1 LLTKSI
7 ISRPKPSDILPSRV
21 ETFPK
26 EIRLWLQNQGL
37 KPFPFQEEVWKAIGE
52 EKSGLLNA
60 PTGSGKTYALWL
72 GILGKL
78 WHELDKN
85 EGIQILWI
93 TPLRSLSKDTQKSL
107 QKAADGLGLRLQI
120 DLRNGDIS
128 ANDKSKQK
136 KKRPHCLIIT
146 PESIHI
152 LMSQK
157 DNAFWFGGV
166 KMIVVDEWHDIMGTK
181 RGVQVEL
188 ALQRIK
194 SIVQKSG
201 GDKPLVWA
209 ISATLPD
216 LQQACRVLMGQSYH
230 PETADF
236 QLVKAEIKK
245 EISLQTLFPASIE
258 RFPWGGRMGLP
269 MLQEVLEVIYNSQST
284 LVFTNTRAQTEVW
297 YQNLLLY
304 GEDLAGNMAIH
315 HSSLNLEIRRWVEES
330 LKQNK
335 LKVVVCT
342 SSLDL
347 GVDFAPVDTIIQIG
361 SPKDISRILQRAG
374 RSGHGPGQTSKIYFV
389 PTHSLELVDASA
401 VQFGVKNLIIEE
413 KKPIQKPLDVLI
425 QWLITLAVGD
435 GLDLEVVKKEVLQTY
450 SYRNLKDEEWDWI
463 LLFITKGGE
472 SLGAY
477 DEFSKVELGND
488 GLYHVPNKKTAL
500 RHKLSIGTIVGNTAL
515 NIKYMGGGYLGTVEE
530 VFFTKMKP
538 GDVFWFGGK
547 PLEII
552 KITAGEVLVKK
563 ATHGKGSIPSWGGG
577 RMPLSSTFSALIRM
591 KMNELATGENLDPE
605 LSELAPLVEIQ
616 KSWSAIPAEDQFL
629 VEYFKSREGW
639 HLCFY
644 PFEGRYI
651 HEILAS
657 LVAFRIAS
665 QQPISF
671 SLAMNDYGFE
681 LLTDVVLDVEE
692 LLSMDLFS
700 IENLEADLKQSINE
714 AEMARRKF
722 RDIATIAGL
731 VFQGFPGKI
740 QTGKHLQASSQLI
753 YDVLQQYEPDHLLLK
768 QAHEEVLDFSSENSR
783 LVETLLRIQNQKI
796 VLKRPPRPTP
806 LSFPI
811 LVDRLRGK
819 LSSESLDDKVER
831 LVKQLEAVASGKK
844 EGGRKMERNRVK
856 EGHDLFGL

>member
-1 LLTKSI
+1 MALSTRLKNFPPEI
-7 ISRPKPSDILPSRV
+7 IRWMKI
-21 ETFPK
+21 
-26 EIRLWLQNQGL
+26 QGM
-37 KPFPFQEEVWKAIGE
+37 KPFPFQEEVWQAMAEG
-52 EKSGLLNA
+52 KSGLLNA

-72 GILGKL
+72 GILARLRKL
-78 WHELDKN
+78 ASAKTKSGAGAKDA
-85 EGIQILWI
+85 EGVQVLWI
-93 TPLRSLSKDTQKSL
+93 SPLRSLSKDTQKSL
-107 QKAADGLGLRLQI
+107 QKAADGLGLDLQI
-120 DLRNGDIS
+120 ELRNGDIS
-128 ANDKSKQK
+128 AGEKSKQK
-136 KKRPHCLIIT
+136 KKRPKCLIIT

-157 DNAFWFGGV
+157 NNAFWFGGV
-166 KMIVVDEWHDIMGTK
+166 KVMVVDEWHDLLGTK
-181 RGVQVEL
+181 RGVQTEL
-188 ALQRIK
+188 AIQRIR
-194 SIVQKSG
+194 SLVASG
-201 GDKPLVWA
+201 GYADPLIWA

-216 LQQACRVLMGQSYH
+216 LHQACRVLFGEKYH
-230 PETADF
+230 PEHSGY
-236 QLVKAEIKK
+236 QIVKAELRK
-245 EISLQTLFPASIE
+245 EIRLETLFPSSIE
-258 RFPWGGRMGLP
+258 KFPWAGRMGLP
-269 MLQEVLEVIYNSQST
+269 MLQEVLEVIYKSRSA

-315 HSSLNLEIRRWVEES
+315 HSSLHIDTRRWVEDS
-330 LKQNK
+330 LKENR

-374 RSGHGPGQTSKIYFV
+374 RSGHGPGQVSRVYFV

-401 VQFGVKNLIIEE
+401 LQFGVKNLIIEE
-413 KKPIQKPLDVLI
+413 KKPIQKPADVLI

-435 GLDLEVVKKEVLQTY
+435 GFKEEEIKKEVKQTY
-450 SYRNLKDEEWDWI
+450 TYRNLSDEEWDQI
-463 LLFITKGGE
+463 LFFITQGGN

-477 DEFSKVELGND
+477 DEFSKVLMAED
-488 GLYHVPNKKTAL
+488 GLYRVMNKKIAL

-515 NIKYMGGGYLGTVEE
+515 QIKYMGGGYLGTAEE
-530 VFFTKMKP
+530 VFFSKMKP

-552 KITAGEVLVKK
+552 RIAASEVLVKK
-563 ATHGKGSIPSWGGG
+563 ASHGKGSIPAWGGG
-577 RMPLSSTFSALIRM
+577 RMPLSSTFSALLRK
-591 KMNELATGENLDPE
+591 KMNELATGEDLDKE
-605 LSELAPLVEIQ
+605 LRELAPLVEIQ
-616 KSWSAIPAEDQFL
+616 KSWSVIPAADEFL

-665 QQPISF
+665 VQAISF
-671 SLAMNDYGFE
+671 TLAMNDYGFE
-681 LLTDVVLDVEE
+681 LLTDAGMDPEE
-692 LLSMDLFS
+692 VLSMDLFS
-700 IENLEADLKQSINE
+700 VENLETDLRQSINE

-722 RDIATIAGL
+722 RDIASIAGL
-731 VFQGFPGKI
+731 VFQGYPGKI
-740 QTGKHLQASSQLI
+740 QTGKHLQTSSQLI
-753 YDVLQQYEPDHLLLK
+753 YDVLMQYEPDHLLLR
-768 QAHEEVLDFSSENSR
+768 QAHEEVLDFTVESSR
-783 LVETLLRIQNQKI
+783 LVETLLRIQSQKM
-796 VLKRPPRPTP
+796 VLTRPPRPTP

-831 LVKQLEAVASGKK
+831 MVKQLEAVAAGKK
-844 EGGRKMERNRVK
+844 EGGRQMERNRKK
-856 EGHDLFGL
+856 EGHDLFGF